1 MFSNIK
7 QILGWRP
14 RVCKSFFWI
23 QEHFFFILSQNII
36 IYHFDFLSQQ
46 FFFLGLDK
54 DLDRVAVTK
63 LGLLKPQAPISYGV
77 MSKGGVMSLMMPTWQ
92 NRARESD
99 KNQNTLKKED
109 FFTALG
115 NWLLKFRYSEKAT
128 KIVPSSTIYLKLPN
142 SVKL

>member
-1 MFSNIK
+1 MVTK
-7 QILGWRP
+7 Y
-14 RVCKSFFWI
+14 
-23 QEHFFFILSQNII
+23 HFHTRSEPVLVRTIFKT
-36 IYHFDFLSQQ
+36 IYHLDFSITTKVS
-46 FFFLGLDK
+46 FIFLGLDK

-115 NWLLKFRYSEKAT
+115 KDYLYFFKRASRLK
-128 KIVPSSTIYLKLPN
+128 
-142 SVKL
+142 

>member
-1 MFSNIK
+1 MI
-7 QILGWRP
+7 
-14 RVCKSFFWI
+14 
-23 QEHFFFILSQNII
+23 
-36 IYHFDFLSQQ
+36 
-46 FFFLGLDK
+46 FFLGLDK

-115 NWLLKFRYSEKAT
+115 NCLIDDY
-128 KIVPSSTIYLKLPN
+128 
-142 SVKL
+142 